1 MQEPEHSSHFL
12 AAALATPVIVIIVL
26 LAILGGVK

>member
-1 MQEPEHSSHFL
+1 MRDAENSSHFL
-12 AAALATPVIVIIVL
+12 AAALATPIVVIIVL